1 MFIWRLFLVVQTVA
15 SSQFFAIRKNT
26 SSVYT
31 LFVRQCDSCDCY
43 SEVDNPG
50 VNLKLGNY
58 TRDWYTDSQ
67 VTHRDA
73 RDLEWRCSVDGDLLY
88 RNSAS
93 QDDQVWYDI
102 KNTENIILINHKL
115 DPCKNYIDIELA
127 LDSGQEVGAS
137 GDLIPCILMA
147 LTDNDPI
154 KNDDYLFISS
164 SRNGSHSHC
173 RHQLLSSDDSL
184 LLKVTPGSNLTILN
198 EKCKFLPG
206 KDQKGSLDSRIP
218 GRKKQADDIR
228 SPPSIWDRVST
239 GQTSVLTVS
248 DNETSSGEKA
258 QEDIFWRIKKEETS
272 SGESKKKKHFSIAP
286 GKKNWVLIGP
296 ICGTV
301 GFFILCLII
310 LTIFCWKKKREQMDK
325 KRHTWQDVYF
335 NVNSAQ
341 SSIRSKVDV
350 PTSF

>member
-1 MFIWRLFLVVQTVA
+1 MFIWRLFLIVQSVA

-26 SSVYT
+26 SSLYT

-43 SEVDNPG
+43 SEVDNPA

-58 TRDWYTDSQ
+58 TKDWYTASK

-73 RDLEWRCSVDGDLLY
+73 RDLEWRCSIDGDLLY

-115 DPCKNYIDIELA
+115 DPCTSYIDIELA

-137 GDLIPCILMA
+137 GSRIPCILMA

-154 KNDDYLFISS
+154 DNDDYLFISS

-198 EKCKFLPG
+198 DKCKFLP
-206 KDQKGSLDSRIP
+206 DQDHT
-218 GRKKQADDIR
+218 GRKKQADEIR
-228 SPPSIWDRVST
+228 SPPSIWDRVSI
-239 GQTSVLTVS
+239 GQTRIFTVS
-248 DNETSSGEKA
+248 DNETVSGEKIH
-258 QEDIFWRIKKEETS
+258 EEKTSSEESIKKN
-272 SGESKKKKHFSIAP
+272 HFSNSP
-286 GKKNWVLIGP
+286 GKIDWVLFGP

-301 GFFILCLII
+301 GFLILCLTI
-310 LTIFCWKKKREQMDK
+310 LTICCWKKKRERLDN

-335 NVNSAQ
+335 NINSAQ
-341 SSIRSKVDV
+341 SSIRSRVDV

>member
-1 MFIWRLFLVVQTVA
+1 MFIWRLFLIVQTAA

-26 SSVYT
+26 SSLYT

-58 TRDWYTDSQ
+58 TRDWYTASQ

-73 RDLEWRCSVDGDLLY
+73 RDLEWRCSIDGDLLY

-127 LDSGQEVGAS
+127 LESGQEVGTS
-137 GDLIPCILMA
+137 GSRIPCILMA

-198 EKCKFLPG
+198 EKCKFLP
-206 KDQKGSLDSRIP
+206 DQDQTGFMDSKIL

-228 SPPSIWDRVST
+228 SPPSIWDRVT
-239 GQTSVLTVS
+239 IGQNSVFTVS
-248 DNETSSGEKA
+248 DTETGSGEKTHEEKTSSGHSKEK
-258 QEDIFWRIKKEETS
+258 KT
-272 SGESKKKKHFSIAP
+272 FSIAP

-301 GFFILCLII
+301 GFFILCLTI
-310 LTIFCWKKKREQMDK
+310 LTICCWKKKREQLNN

-341 SSIRSKVDV
+341 SSIRSKLDV
-350 PTSF
+350 PTS